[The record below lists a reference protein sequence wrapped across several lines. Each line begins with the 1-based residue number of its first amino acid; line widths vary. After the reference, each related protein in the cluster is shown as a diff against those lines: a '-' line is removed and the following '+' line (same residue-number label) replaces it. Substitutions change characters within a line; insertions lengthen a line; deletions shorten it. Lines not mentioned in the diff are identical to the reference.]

1 MLLENL
7 EKNTSVHSLTLNSWR
22 IVNNLSSV
30 MDGIKRLLLLN
41 KTFRKLDLGGFLTG
55 EDVFTELSLGLN

>member
-7 EKNTSVHSLTLNSWR
+7 EKNTSVHSLTLNLWR
-22 IVNNLSSV
+22 IVNLSSV